1 MANSSWVA
9 DEWQDINDKIEQV
22 QGSTETRL
30 KLDVTHVE
38 AETPSDQRIA
48 AINALR
54 KSDEHGKCSVVANV
68 GVFSEGV
75 NVPSLDAVIFLDS
88 RSSAV
93 DICLLY
99 TSPSPRD

>member
-1 MANSSWVA
+1 MCL
-9 DEWQDINDKIEQV
+9 
-22 QGSTETRL
+22 G
-30 KLDVTHVE
+30 LDVAHVE
-38 AETPSDQRIA
+38 AKTSSDKRIE

-54 KSDEHGKCSVVANV
+54 KSDEHGKCSVVTNV

-93 DICLLY
+93 DIA
-99 TSPSPRD
+99 